1 MHAVRQSPTEL
12 VVKDSSVWMTILFS
26 GIAVALVAGLGFSQ
40 PLRLLVPA
48 FFLLCGIVTARA
60 TTFTFDGM
68 RRTVQWSGFK
78 PFKAESGTILFDEID
93 DIVVEASSNGNGA
106 IAYRL
111 SLKTRQGTVPMAYA
125 YSGSRDGYAA
135 LRQQIFAFIK
145 PGLEAPSH
153 AAHTDGIPSDLESSI
168 RSMLIQRRKIDAI
181 ALLRTRERIGL
192 TEAKKR
198 IDALDAKIKAENKPL
213 QA

>member
-1 MHAVRQSPTEL
+1 MHVVRHSPTDL
-12 VVKDSSVWMTILFS
+12 VVKDSGVWMTILFT
-26 GIAVALVAGLGFSQ
+26 GIAAALVAGLGISQ

-48 FFLLCGIVTARA
+48 FFLLCGVITARA

-78 PFKAESGTILFDEID
+78 PFKTESGTILFDEID
-93 DIVVEASSNGNGA
+93 DITVEASSNGDNG

-111 SLKTRQGTVPMAYA
+111 SLNTKQGTVPMAYA
-125 YSGSRDGYAA
+125 YSGSRDGYVA
-135 LRQQIFAFIK
+135 LRQQILALIK
-145 PGLEAPSH
+145 PGLQAP
-153 AAHTDGIPSDLESSI
+153 APVAHTDGIPSDLESSI

-192 TEAKKR
+192 MEAKKR
-198 IDALDAKIKAENKPL
+198 IDALDAKIKAENKVP

>member
-1 MHAVRQSPTEL
+1 MHVVRQSPTEL
-12 VVKDSSVWMTILFS
+12 VVKDSSVWMAILFA
-26 GIAVALVAGLGFSQ
+26 GIAVALVAGLGFSL

-60 TTFTFDGM
+60 TTFTFDAM

-78 PFKAESGTILFDEID
+78 PFKTESGTILFDEID
-93 DIVVEASSNGNGA
+93 DITVEASSNGNGA

-111 SLKTRQGTVPMAYA
+111 SLKTRQSTVPMAYA

-135 LRQQIFAFIK
+135 LRLQIFAFIK
-145 PGLEAPSH
+145 PGLEAP
-153 AAHTDGIPSDLESSI
+153 APVAHTDGIPSDLESSI

-181 ALLRTRERIGL
+181 ALLRTREHIGL

-198 IDALDAKIKAENKPL
+198 IDALDAKIKAENKVP